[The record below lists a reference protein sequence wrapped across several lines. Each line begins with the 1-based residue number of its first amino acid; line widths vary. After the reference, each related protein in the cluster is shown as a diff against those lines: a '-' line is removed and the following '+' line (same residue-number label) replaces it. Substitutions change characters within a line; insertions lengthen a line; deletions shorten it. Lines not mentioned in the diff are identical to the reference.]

1 VRVRALATLMAA
13 TVLLAFALP
22 DIAATTAWAG
32 AQRARAIAAPAAP
45 AVVLINQPAGSLC
58 SGHRFKVGVWY
69 QSFSGGSRAYRI
81 SIWGPRHIR
90 FFYRHGLASAKHW
103 RFWKV
108 KAGRR
113 GRYRIVY
120 AGHRPGSKKWTKF
133 PIIIHARRCSRR

>member
-1 VRVRALATLMAA
+1 MRVRTLATLTAA
-13 TVLLAFALP
+13 TVMLTSALS
-22 DIAATTAWAG
+22 DFTATTAWAG
-32 AQRARAIAAPAAP
+32 PQDAQAIVAPTAP
-45 AVVLINQPAGSLC
+45 AVVLVNQPVNSLC

-81 SIWGPRHIR
+81 SIWGPRHVR
-90 FFYRHGLASAKHW
+90 FFYRHGLASARHW

-120 AGHRPGSKKWTKF
+120 AGHRPGSEKWTKF
-133 PIIIHARRCSRR
+133 QILIHARRCSRR

>member
-1 VRVRALATLMAA
+1 MKLRVRALATVAAA
-13 TVLLAFALP
+13 TVMLTFTLP
-22 DIAATTAWAG
+22 DVAG
-32 AQRARAIAAPAAP
+32 ATVFASTGSAVTAPAP
-45 AVVLINQPAGSLC
+45 AVVLVNQPVSSLC

-90 FFYRHGLASAKHW
+90 FFYRHGLASPRHW
-103 RFWKV
+103 RFWWV

-120 AGHRPGSKKWTKF
+120 SGHRPGSKKWTKF
-133 PIIIHARRCSRR
+133 RIIIHARRCSRR

>member
-1 VRVRALATLMAA
+1 LRVRALATVSAVIVMLILASPDVEATADVAA
-13 TVLLAFALP
+13 AS
-22 DIAATTAWAG
+22 
-32 AQRARAIAAPAAP
+32 APAAP
-45 AVVLINQPAGSLC
+45 AVVLINRPVSSLC

-69 QSFSGGSRAYRI
+69 QSFSGGSRAYRV

-133 PIIIHARRCSRR
+133 QFIIHARRCSRR